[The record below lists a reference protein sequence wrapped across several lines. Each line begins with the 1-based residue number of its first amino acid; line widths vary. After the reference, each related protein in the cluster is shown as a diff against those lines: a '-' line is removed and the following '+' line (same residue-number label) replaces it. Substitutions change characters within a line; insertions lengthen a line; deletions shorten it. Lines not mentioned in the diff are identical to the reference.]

1 MKQVLKLKKCT
12 TCKESKINAEN
23 YQRTPSGAYSKVCN
37 DCRIVEVGK
46 VKCISCNK
54 RKPKTQFKEKTYK
67 CNECVEES
75 PMKRKRGAKSS
86 TTRKCRKCGKQVK
99 KTNFE
104 VKESGRLSYACNR
117 CRTLGMPKVTTK
129 KTKEVEKHR
138 VGSYE
143 ESHAMRLTAHEA
155 LAKAKQNEANLMR
168 GGARYVKG
176 NGVRMYVLSK

>member
-1 MKQVLKLKKCT
+1 MH
-12 TCKESKINAEN
+12 KENKYN
-23 YQRTPSGAYSKVCN
+23 YQRTPAGKYSKNCN

-46 VKCISCNK
+46 VKCISCSK

-67 CNECVEES
+67 CNSCMEKR
-75 PMKRKRGAKSS
+75 PMKRKCGVKES

-117 CRTLGMPKVTTK
+117 CRTSKTTAVMPKVTSK

-143 ESHAMRLTAHEA
+143 ESHTMKLTAHEA
-155 LAKAKQNEANLMR
+155 LAKAKQREADLMR